1 MKTINEF
8 KKRWGDILF
17 NIGIAN
23 RSKGTLNA
31 LDQLTPDVESL
42 MQSAHDEGVKSVSD
56 KPIDFAN
63 FTDKEKKFI
72 VNLKLDNLSRE
83 TLLMMIM
90 DEFAA
95 KIPKEEC
102 LWIDFDKQKP
112 KEFGRYL
119 VKGAS
124 NYPITAS
131 YNVNLEEFNN
141 ELGYSLTGV
150 THWLMLPK
158 PEKDHDNIQ

>member
-1 MKTINEF
+1 MKTISEF
-8 KKRWGDILF
+8 SNKWRSQIYMPYMAFAEVLADI
-17 NIGIAN
+17 
-23 RSKGTLNA
+23 
-31 LDQLTPDVESL
+31 ESVRND
-42 MQSAHDEGVKSVSD
+42 AHDEGVKSVSD

-72 VNLKLDNLSRE
+72 INLKLDRLSRE

-102 LWIDFDKQKP
+102 QWIDFTKKKP

-131 YNVNLEEFNN
+131 YGFNGEQFDN
-141 ELGYSLTGV
+141 EQGYPLTGV